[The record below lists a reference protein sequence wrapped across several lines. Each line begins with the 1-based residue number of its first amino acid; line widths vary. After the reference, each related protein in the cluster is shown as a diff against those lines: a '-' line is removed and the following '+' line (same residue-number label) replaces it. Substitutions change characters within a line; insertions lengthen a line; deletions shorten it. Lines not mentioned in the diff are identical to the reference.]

1 MTRCWIRNTGASES
15 AGPFTLD
22 DLRGLIRA
30 GFLPMWAL
38 ASTTDA
44 YTGFR
49 IIEEWPE
56 LVDALNTPG
65 VRVMRGGEDLR
76 LGERHVV
83 PDTAGPESLVPEERG
98 SSLKLGRVDY
108 DDSNR
113 MDKAPSV
120 DALDLLKGNREA
132 EIKAKYGS
140 LPWYRYPFFR
150 NMGRLMVC
158 AVISAPLF
166 YFGYVRLATDESVGI
181 PLFTAGAL
189 ILIGGGYYIFFV
201 SKSRFDID

>member
-1 MTRCWIRNTGASES
+1 MTRCWIRNTGASEA

-49 IIEEWPE
+49 VIEEWPE
-56 LVDALNTPG
+56 LVEALNTPG

-83 PDTAGPESLVPEERG
+83 PDTAGPESLVPAERV
-98 SSLKLGRVDY
+98 SSLKLGRVGF
-108 DDSNR
+108 DDSNSA
-113 MDKAPSV
+113 DKAPV
-120 DALDLLKGNREA
+120 MDAIEMLRSNRAA
-132 EIKAKYGS
+132 EINAKFGS
-140 LPWYRYPFFR
+140 LPWYRHPRFR
-150 NMGRLMVC
+150 NWWRFLPL
-158 AVISAPLF
+158 ALISAPLF
-166 YFGYVRLATDESVGI
+166 HFGYVRLATNESVGI

-189 ILIGGGYYIFFV
+189 IFLVGGYYVFFV
-201 SKSRFDID
+201 SPSRWDVD